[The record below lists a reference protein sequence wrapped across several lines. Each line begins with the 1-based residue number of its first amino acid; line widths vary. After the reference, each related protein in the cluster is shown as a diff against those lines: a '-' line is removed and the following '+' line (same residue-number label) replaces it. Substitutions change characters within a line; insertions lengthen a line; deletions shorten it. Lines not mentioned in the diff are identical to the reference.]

1 MTETALAIR
10 PARPSDREAIWPLLG
25 ALAITFQPDR
35 VAFDATFDALLTGPD
50 TLVLAAEV
58 PELGVVGYLVAYSE
72 MTLLAN
78 GPAVWVGELVVDQR
92 TRRTGVG
99 RALMARAEDWSRE
112 QGAAQVALAT
122 SRAGDFYRTL
132 GYKDAAVYFRKKL
145 G

>member
-35 VAFDATFDALLTGPD
+35 VAFDAAADALLTAPN
-50 TLVLAAEV
+50 TLVLVAEA
-58 PELGVVGYLVAYSE
+58 PGLGVVGYLIAYRQ

-78 GPAVWVGELVVDQR
+78 GLAVWVGELVVDQGV
-92 TRRTGVG
+92 RRTGVG

-112 QGAAQVALAT
+112 RGAA
-122 SRAGDFYRTL
+122 
-132 GYKDAAVYFRKKL
+132 
-145 G
+145 